1 MVPSFILSKVADRAD
16 YPKAFLA
23 FAASGI
29 FLLLAF
35 FVLPTVFFAPQKFTM
50 LFSLSLLA
58 MIFGLAFMQGPAS
71 YIRKITSDK
80 KNLIAT
86 GVLFG
91 SMILSLYFSIVAG
104 SYLMSILLCFIEANA
119 VLLFFCNTFPASE
132 LGVLRGFA
140 NLGANALSAP
150 FR

>member
-1 MVPSFILSKVADRAD
+1 VVST
-16 YPKAFLA
+16 A
-23 FAASGI
+23 FAGSSI

-50 LFSLSLLA
+50 LFSVSLLA
-58 MIFGLAFMQGPAS
+58 MIFSLTFMQSPTS

-91 SMILSLYFSIVAG
+91 SMILILYFSIVAG
-104 SYLMSILLCFIEANA
+104 SYLMSILLCFLEANA
-119 VLLFFCNTFPASE
+119 VLFFFCNTFAASE

-140 NLGANALSAP
+140 NMGANALSAP